1 MQQLDETRLPR
12 AALALGLLGGAGAI
26 LGATALI
33 LSGTAHAG
41 EEIIRGTVDGE
52 ERTWERF
59 DTDDG
64 EPAFF
69 TDLPAGAR
77 LFNLHGL
84 RDGSTPNPLGSLI
97 VSVTTFNDNV
107 GRVEVSYYHEQAG
120 GPDFVGNDQ
129 LENVEYEFDRLEVDG
144 DTARIS
150 GRVSGELHHRENPL
164 SEETDPSRTRSVEV
178 EFDTTLPE
186 QE

>member
-1 MQQLDETRLPR
+1 MQPTQPNTRTRATLLTGLAAG
-12 AALALGLLGGAGAI
+12 AALTLTGGQAVAGEVVM
-26 LGATALI
+26 
-33 LSGTAHAG
+33 SGT
-41 EEIIRGTVDGE
+41 IDGD

-64 EPAFF
+64 GPAFF
-69 TDLPAGAR
+69 TDLPGGAR

-84 RDGSTPNPLGSLI
+84 RDGSTPNPMGSLI

>member
-1 MQQLDETRLPR
+1 MQPTKPNTRTR
-12 AALALGLLGGAGAI
+12 ATLLAGLAAGTTLALAGGQALAGEVVM
-26 LGATALI
+26 
-33 LSGTAHAG
+33 SGT
-41 EEIIRGTVDGE
+41 IDGD

-64 EPAFF
+64 GPAFF

-107 GRVEVSYYHEQAG
+107 GRVVSNSTSTERVRDGSVSSLSGFSRWCSSPETRPLMRAVSPSTSRRSNSYSTFSSWSLPTKS
-120 GPDFVGNDQ
+120 GPP
-129 LENVEYEFDRLEVDG
+129 
-144 DTARIS
+144 ACS
-150 GRVSGELHHRENPL
+150 
-164 SEETDPSRTRSVEV
+164 
-178 EFDTTLPE
+178 
-186 QE
+186 

>member
-1 MQQLDETRLPR
+1 MQPTKPNTRTR
-12 AALALGLLGGAGAI
+12 ATLLAGLAAGTTLALAGGQALAGEVVM
-26 LGATALI
+26 
-33 LSGTAHAG
+33 SGT
-41 EEIIRGTVDGE
+41 IDGD

-64 EPAFF
+64 GPAFF

-150 GRVSGELHHRENPL
+150 GRVSGELHHREDPL

-186 QE
+186 QK